1 MHITSRSYLTA
12 GVAALSVGAI
22 ALTPVQPIPDH
33 AALAPQ
39 RVVNDLS
46 VELAAAINPIQPW
59 VDTIKA
65 SFANIGVLFE
75 DWSVGLY
82 VDGTIP
88 APESTVINGQ
98 LGHRTGGYESGTNLA
113 LLRQFLAN
121 QVSYLRQLPDIGAIF
136 NQIVSNY
143 GNAFRA
149 PFTPGVELPG
159 RFAGLLPGQYNQNVS
174 GAPVTSILQLPVN
187 PRTVGALLPVLA
199 PTVVTALKPILDF
212 ATTPISGVLLG
223 AIGPALGPVLSVVS
237 SVNEII
243 TALRDRDIS
252 GAINGLLN
260 IPANAVNA
268 ALNGGQVLDLSKILG
283 GVLPADIKTI
293 GIKVGGL
300 LSPGGVA
307 FDALAAKAEAVIADV
322 PVSVDV
328 PGLPVGPIGA
338 MIGLSNYV
346 AKAIKP
352 PTSEPAPGASA
363 TRQVKAAAATQVEIP
378 AAVAEVAD
386 VAEEAPAT
394 KRQSRATAR
403 ADKSGPDD
411 KASRS
416 GRAARNA
423 D

>member
-1 MHITSRSYLTA
+1 MNITSRSYLTA

-22 ALTPVQPIPDH
+22 ALTPVQPMPDRV
-33 AALAPQ
+33 ALAPQ

-82 VDGTIP
+82 VGGTIP
-88 APESTVINGQ
+88 APESTVVNGQ
-98 LGHRTGGYESGTNLA
+98 LGHRTGGYESGTNFA
-113 LLRQFLAN
+113 LLRQFVAN
-121 QVSYLRQLPDIGAIF
+121 QVSYLRQLPDIGGIF
-136 NQIVSNY
+136 NQIVGNY

-174 GAPVTSILQLPVN
+174 GVPVTSVLQLPVN

-199 PTVVTALKPILDF
+199 PTVIAALKPILDF

-223 AIGPALGPVLSVVS
+223 AIGPVLGPALSVVS
-237 SVNEII
+237 SVNEIV
-243 TALRDRDIS
+243 TALRDQDIS
-252 GAINGLLN
+252 GAINGFLN

-283 GVLPADIKTI
+283 DVLPADIKTI
-293 GIKVGGL
+293 GIKMGGL

-307 FDALAAKAEAVIADV
+307 FDALAAKAEAVIAEV

-328 PGLPVGPIGA
+328 PGLPVGPIGS

-352 PTSEPAPGASA
+352 PVSEPAPGASA
-363 TRQVKAAAATQVEIP
+363 TRQVKAAAATQVETS
-378 AAVAEVAD
+378 AAVAD
-386 VAEEAPAT
+386 VAEEAPAP

-403 ADKSGPDD
+403 ADKSGGAD
-411 KASRS
+411 KASRP

-423 D
+423 G